1 MHNGDL
7 KVRTLG
13 YIEMRENSS
22 SENIKCL
29 FQKTLDKFG
38 INIIQIVSSTT
49 DNGGNM
55 LKMNRLLKELQE
67 NTFETESELIDS
79 DDDEENLESFM
90 EIVDK
95 AVLSSVGCAIHTVQ
109 LVVVYVLKEI
119 KDDVIKQIRKNVCIY
134 LTPSQDVP
142 RLMIQSK
149 VFTDIKIFISPY
161 LKLIHL

>member
-1 MHNGDL
+1 
-7 KVRTLG
+7 
-13 YIEMRENSS
+13 MRESS
-22 SENIKCL
+22 SFENIKCL

-95 AVLSSVGCAIHTVQ
+95 AVLSSVGFAIHTVQ
-109 LVVVYVLKEI
+109 LVVVYVLTEI
-119 KDDVIKQIRKNVCIY
+119 EDDVIKQIRKNVCIY